1 MEEEEKNSLLI
12 VDDEKS
18 DLKVLTHILGQ
29 DYTIYTATNGI
40 SAVERARQYM
50 PDLILLDILMPE
62 MNGYQTL
69 SELKAYG
76 KTQRIPVIFITGLDS
91 FEDEEKGLDM
101 GAADFIHKPFSAK
114 VVRSRVRNQIQ
125 IVNQIRAI
133 ELYVKVAEDANRAKS
148 AFLARMSH
156 EIRTPL
162 NAILGIAEIQLQNE
176 NLSEDMKGA
185 LNMIINSGT
194 LLLGIINDI
203 LDVSRIE
210 AGKLQ
215 LFPANY
221 DVASLIND
229 TVFLNMI
236 KYENKPIEFLLN
248 VNESIPS
255 MLFGDELRIKQIL
268 NNLLSNAF
276 KYTDAGEV
284 ELSVEVENPAA
295 SADDLVMLIFRVRD
309 TGQGMTE
316 EQVSQLWDDY
326 SRFNME
332 ANRSTE
338 GIGLGMSI
346 TRSLIETM
354 NGEILLESEPG
365 KGSLFMVRLPQGNAG
380 APALGSEA
388 AERLRTF
395 RSDFTTK
402 PKKTRIEHE
411 PIPFGKVLVVDDM
424 ELNLYVIKG
433 KLLPYGLHIDTA
445 TSGLDAIEKVKNDAY
460 DIVFMDHMMP
470 KMDGVEA
477 TREIRKL
484 GPEYGKLPIIAIT
497 ANAVSGVREML
508 LENGFNGFISKPIDT
523 RELDEVLRK
532 WMQPFEEHV

>member
-1 MEEEEKNSLLI
+1 MDGEEKNSLLI

-18 DLKVLTHILGQ
+18 NLKVLTHILGQ

-40 SAVERARQYM
+40 SAIERARQYL

-69 SELKAYG
+69 LELKADE

-91 FEDEEKGLDM
+91 FEDEERGLDM

-114 VVRSRVRNQIQ
+114 IVKSRILNQIQ
-125 IVNQIRAI
+125 IVNQIREI
-133 ELYVKVAEDANRAKS
+133 ELYVKVAEDANHAKS
-148 AFLARMSH
+148 AFLAKVSH

-176 NLSEDMKGA
+176 ILSQDMKEA
-185 LNMIINSGT
+185 LNRIMSSGT

-215 LFPANY
+215 LVPANY
-221 DVASLIND
+221 DIASLIND

-236 KYENKPIEFLLN
+236 KYENKPIEFTLTVDEN
-248 VNESIPS
+248 VPS
-255 MLFGDELRIKQIL
+255 MLLGDELRIKQVL

-284 ELSVEVENPAA
+284 ELSVGIEDPTDPHDEV
-295 SADDLVMLIFRVRD
+295 VTLIFRVRD

-316 EQVSQLWDDY
+316 EEASRLWDDY
-326 SRFNME
+326 TRFNLE
-332 ANRSTE
+332 TNRTTE

-346 TRSLIETM
+346 TRSLTEMM

-365 KGSLFMVRLPQGNAG
+365 KGSLFTVRLPQGNIG
-380 APALGSEA
+380 APVLGSEA
-388 AERLRTF
+388 AESLRKF
-395 RSDFTTK
+395 RSYFSVETK
-402 PKKTRIEHE
+402 KNRIERA
-411 PIPFGKVLVVDDM
+411 PLPFGKVLVVDDM
-424 ELNLYVIKG
+424 ELNLYVLKG
-433 KLLPYGLHIDTA
+433 KLSPYGLQIDTA
-445 TSGLDAIEKVKNDAY
+445 TSGPEAIEKVRNNTY
-460 DIVFMDHMMP
+460 DLVFMDHMMP
-470 KMDGVEA
+470 KMDGAEA

-484 GPEYGKLPIIAIT
+484 KGEFGKLPIIAIT
-497 ANAVSGVREML
+497 ANAVSGVKEML
-508 LENGFNGFISKPIDT
+508 LENGFSGFVSKPVDT

-532 WMQPFEEHV
+532 WIK